1 LLKKQQQQSI
11 NQSSNS
17 NQQSSNSSE
26 LGVNAAYFVL
36 GHAFALLIK
45 KTGVEV
51 RLLPVAI

>member
-1 LLKKQQQQSI
+1 LKKQQQQSI